1 MLFCGVGSV
10 QKQRATRSEDALEQ
24 LNAQVLEREQG
35 LLDLRAEH
43 DRLQTNHD
51 KLLKERAKLDKENA
65 DMRRYDV
72 AVTVSVFLL
81 VTCDKVTSLLYC
93 GIRMLRTVCDVTVA
107 SVGSRLRDVET
118 DGKTRSDHVTLE
130 LQDKVTENARLQLDV
145 DHLKVSSSPA

>member
-1 MLFCGVGSV
+1 M

-72 AVTVSVFLL
+72 TVTVSVPW
-81 VTCDKVTSLLYC
+81 CEERARQQSKLY
-93 GIRMLRTVCDVTVA
+93 IV
-107 SVGSRLRDVET
+107 
-118 DGKTRSDHVTLE
+118 HVYC
-130 LQDKVTENARLQLDV
+130 N
-145 DHLKVSSSPA
+145 